1 MSSVP
6 VQFLIYV
13 MGTPQCG
20 IPPVVLPL
28 SRCFDVDVGTF
39 ITFNISALTLC
50 DPNVS
55 TVSAII
61 ASVSITGMTVS
72 DTFDSL
78 TNDSVAYAT
87 FTWIPQISQLGP
99 QELCVVAYSE

>member
-20 IPPVVLPL
+20 LAAVIFPL
-28 SRCFDVDVGTF
+28 SRCFDVQVGMF

-55 TVSAII
+55 GVSAII
-61 ASVSITGMTVS
+61 ASVSITGMNVS
-72 DTFDSL
+72 DTFNSV
-78 TNDSVAYAT
+78 TNDSLSYAT

-99 QELCVVAYSE
+99 QELCVVAYTE

>member
-13 MGTPQCG
+13 LGNPQCG
-20 IPPVVLPL
+20 LAAVIFPL
-28 SRCFDVDVGTF
+28 SRCFDVQVGMF

-50 DPNVS
+50 DPDVS
-55 TVSAII
+55 NVSAII
-61 ASVSITGMTVS
+61 ASVSISGMNVS

-78 TNDSVAYAT
+78 TNDSISYAT
-87 FTWIPQISQLGP
+87 FTWVPQLSQLGL
-99 QELCVVAYSE
+99 QQLCIIAYTE